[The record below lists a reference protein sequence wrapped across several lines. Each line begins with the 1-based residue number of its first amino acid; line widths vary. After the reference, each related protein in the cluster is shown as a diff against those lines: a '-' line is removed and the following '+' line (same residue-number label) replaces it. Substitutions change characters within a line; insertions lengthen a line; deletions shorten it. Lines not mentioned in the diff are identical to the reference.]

1 MLNHI
6 LKHYWNQRGNTNKCD
21 CDTKR
26 RAKKVEWTVASERNP
41 MRSIIEQRFA
51 CFENVSS
58 VCHWYGNY
66 LQFVRQSRHQTV
78 AETTFIS
85 IFRVIINISLKWVV
99 YSKLYKQNILFSRK
113 MIQEASHNPVI
124 DAKASLQLVLLKLRN
139 SLEFG
144 DVIVNGCTNIYNENQ
159 LKESIDLN
167 IFGLDLSNS
176 SAISRFI
183 YQTGLNIDQN
193 FFSLLKSNQI
203 KSKIQNPRHLQITL

>member
-1 MLNHI
+1 
-6 LKHYWNQRGNTNKCD
+6 
-21 CDTKR
+21 
-26 RAKKVEWTVASERNP
+26 
-41 MRSIIEQRFA
+41 
-51 CFENVSS
+51 
-58 VCHWYGNY
+58 
-66 LQFVRQSRHQTV
+66 
-78 AETTFIS
+78 
-85 IFRVIINISLKWVV
+85 
-99 YSKLYKQNILFSRK
+99 
-113 MIQEASHNPVI
+113 MIQESSHNPVI

-193 FFSLLKSNQI
+193 FFSLLKTNQI
-203 KSKIQNPRHLQITL
+203 KSKIKKKSASLKISKHALIFILF